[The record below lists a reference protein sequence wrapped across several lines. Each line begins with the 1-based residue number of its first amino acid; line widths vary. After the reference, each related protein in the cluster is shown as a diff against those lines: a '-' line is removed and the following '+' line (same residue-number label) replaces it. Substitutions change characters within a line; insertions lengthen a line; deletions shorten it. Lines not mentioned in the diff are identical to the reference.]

1 MASTE
6 AQQDLDAIT
15 AFVVENRDLERLKA
29 LLERFNIFEA
39 IGVVR
44 QELRHSDF
52 LAFLLNSQENHRLD
66 DIFVKRLLQRLLME
80 TEDTSLPV
88 TPMDLDLWSLE
99 QMEVRREWQ
108 RIDILLLDEPNR
120 LAVIIENKIGT
131 SEHSDQLRRYHQIV
145 TEHHPGWR
153 VIGLYMT
160 PGGDTLSYEAYL
172 PVDYG
177 SICDVLDGIAESRGA
192 SASPDLKTLIAHY
205 TEMLRRH
212 IVGDSEIARL
222 CQQIYRKH
230 QRALDLIYEHRP
242 DPQAAIRIMALDL
255 MENTPGLA
263 LESRGKQFI
272 RFAIP
277 EWDVPIL
284 MAGTGWTSSGRML
297 LFEFVNWPNEV
308 RLVLTI
314 GPGPTNTRKRLFE
327 MALANQPL
335 FQDVSGGLKTKYNW
349 VFSSPVLT
357 AESYEDV
364 GDEERERKIRKR
376 WVEILETDL
385 PRIDTVLKKEGWIW
399 QRSSNAD
406 ETI

>member
-1 MASTE
+1 MASVE
-6 AQQDLDAIT
+6 VQPDRNALT
-15 AFVVENRDLERLKA
+15 AFVVENRDLERLEA
-29 LLERFNIFEA
+29 LLDRFNIFEA

-52 LAFLLNSQENHRLD
+52 LAFLLNPQENHRLG
-66 DIFVKRLLQRLLME
+66 DIFVKRLLQRLLMD
-80 TEDTSLPV
+80 TEDVSVPV
-88 TPMDLDLWSLE
+88 TPIDLDLWSLE

-131 SEHSDQLRRYHQIV
+131 GEHSDQLRRYHQTV
-145 TEHHPGWR
+145 TEHYPGWR
-153 VIGLYMT
+153 VIGLYLT
-160 PGGDTLSYEAYL
+160 PSGDTPSYEAYL
-172 PVDYG
+172 PVGYG
-177 SICDVLDGIAESRGA
+177 SICDVLDSIAESRGA
-192 SASPDLKTLIAHY
+192 FASPDLRTLIAHY

-255 MENTPGLA
+255 IENTPELA

-277 EWDVPIL
+277 EWDAPIL

-297 LFEFVNWPNEV
+297 LFEFVNWPNEL

-335 FQDVSGGLKTKYNW
+335 FQDVQGGLKAKYNW
-349 VFSSPVLT
+349 VFSTPVLT

-376 WVEILETDL
+376 WAEFLETDL
-385 PRIDTVLKKEGWIW
+385 PRIDAVLKKEQWIW
-399 QRSSNAD
+399 QHLSDAD
-406 ETI
+406 KMA